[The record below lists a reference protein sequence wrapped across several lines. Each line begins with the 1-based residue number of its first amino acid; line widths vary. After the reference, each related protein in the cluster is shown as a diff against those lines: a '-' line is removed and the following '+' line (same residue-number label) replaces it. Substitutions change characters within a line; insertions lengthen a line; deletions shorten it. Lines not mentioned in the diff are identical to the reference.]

1 MTKYISSKSL
11 IDCIEEHRGV
21 AKNCSPGV
29 KYLSDLLHSQFCD
42 IVKMV
47 EKHDSV
53 ELVRCKGCQYA
64 WPEGDGYCCTN
75 AEGMDVNA
83 HLSGEEYCS
92 CGKPR
97 QSEPS

>member
-1 MTKYISSKSL
+1 MTIKDAIDTVTFELGELPACTDEACDALDYIE
-11 IDCIEEHRGV
+11 DHYENIEEV
-21 AKNCSPGV
+21 
-29 KYLSDLLHSQFCD
+29 
-42 IVKMV
+42 
-47 EKHDSV
+47 
-53 ELVRCKGCQYA
+53 VRCKGCQYA